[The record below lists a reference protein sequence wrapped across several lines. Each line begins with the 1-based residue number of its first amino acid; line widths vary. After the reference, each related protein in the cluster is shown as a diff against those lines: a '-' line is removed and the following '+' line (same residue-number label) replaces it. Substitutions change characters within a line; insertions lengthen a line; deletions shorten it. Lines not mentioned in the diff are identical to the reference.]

1 MKQEIKDFPNY
12 EIWSDGKVYS
22 KFTNKFLAQRVNK
35 NGYCY
40 LNLYDEKGKHP
51 KKVHRLVAEAFIP
64 NPNNLPQVNH
74 INGIKTDNRVE
85 NLEWCDASYNIKHA
99 YANNLI
105 NLNTDAHRQA
115 AINNGKIHRSVKI
128 LLTNLE
134 TNEKLVFDSMV
145 ECSKYLGLKNTASV
159 SSCINRHQYIY
170 KGKFRIEKFNDTL
183 ATTMDEEP

>member
-40 LNLYDEKGKHP
+40 LNLYGENGKHP

-105 NLNTDAHRQA
+105 NLNTEAHRQA
-115 AINNGKIHRSVKI
+115 AINNGKLHRSVKI